1 MLERSGARPM
11 NCVRECLFSEQCPRG
26 APDAAP
32 HSAPPRRDPVFAAR
46 TVCFTCESAQT
57 SVSVRGLNRTRLS
70 CDGPV
75 RRAGWTR
82 GALLAGL
89 RGSRVRTGMGR
100 CERTGQR
107 MRTEGN
113 EGRGGLRP
121 SKTGTYDMAL
131 LALSFPLVCFS
142 EGGALQLAARK
153 RCCFPLTGFVPG
165 PGVTQCGKA
174 AARLPIA
181 SARPA
186 LLLEPR
192 GEGKRAHLGL
202 SVVSRRTDDLVP
214 VRDAPRPEAPE
225 LATGEVKELSSD
237 LMIPG
242 VAMIVTIP
250 LQDAA
255 GLVSTADIDSGGC
268 WIAVNGIPLKAIKFQ
283 FQSNF
288 WGTKKSLDFHVRIPP
303 EHLDEAGLGLLYPGD
318 ALSLARMEEA
328 DARAFKAK
336 FAEAK
341 KREQLL
347 QAKQREQLLLEQ
359 GAEETRE
366 QPPQPL
372 ESEMAL
378 KAELDSKYPTLSSA
392 RDVEVE

>member
-1 MLERSGARPM
+1 M
-11 NCVRECLFSEQCPRG
+11 V
-26 APDAAP
+26 
-32 HSAPPRRDPVFAAR
+32 
-46 TVCFTCESAQT
+46 
-57 SVSVRGLNRTRLS
+57 
-70 CDGPV
+70 
-75 RRAGWTR
+75 
-82 GALLAGL
+82 
-89 RGSRVRTGMGR
+89 
-100 CERTGQR
+100 
-107 MRTEGN
+107 
-113 EGRGGLRP
+113 
-121 SKTGTYDMAL
+121 L

-142 EGGALQLAARK
+142 EGGAQLAARK
-153 RCCFPLTGFVPG
+153 RSCFPLEGFVPG

-174 AARLPIA
+174 AAKLPIA
-181 SARPA
+181 TARPA

-192 GEGKRAHLGL
+192 GERKRAHLGL

-255 GLVSTADIDSGGC
+255 GLVSTQDIDAGGC

-347 QAKQREQLLLEQ
+347 QTEQREQLLLEQ
-359 GAEETRE
+359 GVEATRE
-366 QPPQPL
+366 EEEEQQPL
-372 ESEMAL
+372 VSELVSELAL

-392 RDVEVE
+392 RDVEVEQ

>member
-1 MLERSGARPM
+1 
-11 NCVRECLFSEQCPRG
+11 
-26 APDAAP
+26 
-32 HSAPPRRDPVFAAR
+32 
-46 TVCFTCESAQT
+46 
-57 SVSVRGLNRTRLS
+57 
-70 CDGPV
+70 
-75 RRAGWTR
+75 
-82 GALLAGL
+82 
-89 RGSRVRTGMGR
+89 
-100 CERTGQR
+100 
-107 MRTEGN
+107 
-113 EGRGGLRP
+113 
-121 SKTGTYDMAL
+121 MAL